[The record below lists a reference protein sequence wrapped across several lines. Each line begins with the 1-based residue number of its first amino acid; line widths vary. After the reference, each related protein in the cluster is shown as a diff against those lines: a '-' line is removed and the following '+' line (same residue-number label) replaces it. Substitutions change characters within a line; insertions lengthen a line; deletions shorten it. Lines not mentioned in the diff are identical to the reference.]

1 MCECRCGLSEC
12 TLTFLVGCEKDA
24 KATLAAGLVRPHA
37 DDTQRGDEHDVIGH
51 GGAELAL
58 EVFH

>member
-1 MCECRCGLSEC
+1 M
-12 TLTFLVGCEKDA
+12 VGCEKDA